1 MKRLLKNGY
10 LMFFGCIVLNGN
22 ALHAV
27 VLFRNTKS
35 KKKRGKKVL
44 LFDLHKLAVR
54 LLTKAELLSP
64 FSLFLSLS
72 SCLLCLFFSFMW
84 CCGSWLHSIQ
94 CNLSNP
100 PCCDVVNKL
109 QVNWFWFV
117 TIFFFLFFSFFC
129 TNLFKMGTLSLAKK
143 IF

>member
-1 MKRLLKNGY
+1 MQLY
-10 LMFFGCIVLNGN
+10 FFGTLKV
-22 ALHAV
+22 
-27 VLFRNTKS
+27 
-35 KKKRGKKVL
+35 KKRGKKVL

-117 TIFFFLFFSFFC
+117 TIFFFFFFSFFC

>member
-1 MKRLLKNGY
+1 MQLY
-10 LMFFGCIVLNGN
+10 FFGTLKV
-22 ALHAV
+22 
-27 VLFRNTKS
+27 
-35 KKKRGKKVL
+35 KKRGKKVL

>member
-1 MKRLLKNGY
+1 
-10 LMFFGCIVLNGN
+10 MFFGCIVLNGN

-117 TIFFFLFFSFFC
+117 TIFFFFSFSFFC

>member
-1 MKRLLKNGY
+1 
-10 LMFFGCIVLNGN
+10 MFFGCIVLNGN

-35 KKKRGKKVL
+35 KKRGKKVL